1 MNCHSFNSHL
11 GDLIWA
17 LTAMSRLPGGHVLR
31 CHPDYVKPLSELV
44 EGLPI
49 TVSGMMDERDHANNS
64 FNCWIASGQFPSIN
78 YRDDIDIMRFV
89 QRYFN
94 TMAIEARFEY
104 PAFQTREAM
113 LCDFPA
119 IRRIDFERHLD
130 CKSAFTGILVI
141 NCDPKSGQCP
151 RYSSSE
157 MDALIERL
165 RHAGHSVLAV
175 EKAELSLV
183 QIGALSVNAKLIIG
197 CATGPW
203 WPTMNVWNKDTQRI
217 CLLSPMKLDYGSV
230 PIVHAADAAE
240 VATILTGMGYL

>member
-17 LTAMSRLPGGHVLR
+17 LTAMSRLPEGHVLR
-31 CHPDYVKPLSELV
+31 CHPDYVKPLNELA
-44 EGLPI
+44 EGLRI
-49 TVSGMMDERDHANNS
+49 TVFGMMDERDHAKDS
-64 FNCWIASGQFPSIN
+64 FNCWIASGLFATMGLF
-78 YRDDIDIMRFV
+78 YRDDTDILGFV

-94 TMAIEARFEY
+94 EIGKEAGLGEPF
-104 PAFQTREAM
+104 PTRESM
-113 LCDFPA
+113 LCDFPSITTYA
-119 IRRIDFERHLD
+119 QTQPFN
-130 CKSAFTGILVI
+130 GILVV

-165 RHAGHSVLAV
+165 HHAGHSVLAV

-183 QIGALSVNAKLIIG
+183 QIGALSTNAKLIIG

-217 CLLSPMKLDYGSV
+217 CMLSPMKLDYGSV